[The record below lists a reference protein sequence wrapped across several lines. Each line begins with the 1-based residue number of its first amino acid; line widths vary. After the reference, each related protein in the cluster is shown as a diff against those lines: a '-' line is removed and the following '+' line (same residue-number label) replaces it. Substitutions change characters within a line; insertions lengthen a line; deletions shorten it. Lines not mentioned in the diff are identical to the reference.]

1 MSTVSLDNLRAQVE
15 LLKWAKARKA
25 EIADVEAQA
34 RAAVEAALGDNEAG
48 TVDGELAVTWRT
60 QKVRRLNQ
68 KALKE
73 EHPELVESYYETNEQ
88 RRFEI
93 YSA

>member
-1 MSTVSLDNLRAQVE
+1 MSTVNLDSLRAQVE
-15 LLKWAKARKA
+15 LLRWARARKT
-25 EIADVEAQA
+25 EIADVERQA
-34 RAAVEAALGDNEAG
+34 RDAVEAALGDNEAG
-48 TVDGELAVTWRT
+48 TIDGELAVTWRT

-73 EHPELVESYYETNEQ
+73 HEPEIVARYTDTNEQ

-93 YSA
+93 YGA

>member
-1 MSTVSLDNLRAQVE
+1 MSTVNLNDLRAQVE
-15 LLKWAKARKA
+15 ILRWVKAREKELADMKA
-25 EIADVEAQA
+25 TA
-34 RAAVEAALGDNEAG
+34 RDAVEAALGDNEAG
-48 TVDGELAVTWRT
+48 TIDGERAVTWRT

-73 EHPELVESYYETNEQ
+73 HEPEIAENYTEVNEQ

-93 YSA
+93 YP

>member
-1 MSTVSLDNLRAQVE
+1 MSTINLNHLRAQVE
-15 LLKWAKARKA
+15 ILRWAKARKA

-34 RAAVEAALGDNEAG
+34 RAAVEAALGEFGEEG
-48 TVDGELAVTWRT
+48 TVDDEVAVTWKT
-60 QKVRRLNQ
+60 GKRRALDQ

-73 EHPELVESYYETNEQ
+73 NEPEIAEQYMKTTET

-93 YSA
+93 HP

>member
-1 MSTVSLDNLRAQVE
+1 MMSTVNLDDLRAQVE

-25 EIADVEAQA
+25 EIADVEATA
-34 RAAVEAALGDNEAG
+34 RAAVEAALGDSEAG

-60 QKVRRLNQ
+60 RKVRRLNQ

-73 EHPELVESYYETNEQ
+73 AHPDIVEEFTAPNEQ
-88 RRFEI
+88 RYFEV
-93 YSA
+93 Y